1 MKKQTLVIHPQ
12 DPTTDF
18 LSAIYDGRGF
28 TELRTDFHPP
38 EIKKLIEEHE
48 RIILLGHGFHH
59 GLLNYYQTII
69 DESYVSLLRDKE
81 LVGIWCYAKSFFE
94 RHHLTGFYTDMF
106 ISETPEALLMG
117 VEATEEEIEASN
129 RAFAKAVRKNLFN
142 SECFGRIFKEYQKI
156 NTPVGLYNQ
165 VRLSYR
171 SRNGLI
177 QGNEDKYLHQGNPT
191 GIDVL
196 SNWLAKN
203 PEVIQSMLS
212 SDVFKEM
219 R

>member
-1 MKKQTLVIHPQ
+1 
-12 DPTTDF
+12 
-18 LSAIYDGRGF
+18 
-28 TELRTDFHPP
+28 
-38 EIKKLIEEHE
+38 
-48 RIILLGHGFHH
+48 
-59 GLLNYYQTII
+59 LNYYQTII

-94 RHHLTGFYTDMF
+94 RYHLTGFYTDMF

-129 RAFAKAVRKNLFN
+129 RVFAKAVRKNLFHP
-142 SECFGRIFKEYQKI
+142 ECFGRIFKEYQKI

-191 GIDVL
+191 SIDVL

-203 PEVIQSMLS
+203 PEVITQFL
-212 SDVFKEM
+212 K
-219 R
+219 

>member
-18 LSAIYDGRGF
+18 LTAIYDGRGF
-28 TELRTDFHPP
+28 TELRTDFYPP
-38 EIKKLIEEHE
+38 KIKKLIEEHE

-106 ISETPEALLMG
+106 ISETQEAILMG
-117 VEATEEEIEASN
+117 VEATEKDIEVSN
-129 RAFAKAVRKNLFN
+129 QAFAKAVRRNLFHP
-142 SECFGRIFKEYQKI
+142 ECFERIFKEYQKI
-156 NTPVGLYNQ
+156 NTSVGLYNQ

-171 SRNGLI
+171 SQNGLI
-177 QGNEDKYLHQGNPT
+177 QGNEDKYLDQGNST
-191 GIDVL
+191 IMDLL
-196 SNWLAKN
+196 SNLLGQN
-203 PEVIQSMLS
+203 PELITQFL
-212 SDVFKEM
+212 K
-219 R
+219 